1 MNRVLIVDTE
11 TTGLDPKKDVAIEVA
26 AIIYSLDHATV
37 LGAFSTLIRSFS
49 NEAYAINRIPL
60 AAISGDDARDPETA
74 WKYIAAMAKSCEAI
88 VAHRASFDRSFSPEN
103 IQTILPWVCSKFD
116 IRWPKQTREGGGLVS
131 LALEHDLGVAYA
143 HRAMTDCDLIARL
156 FTRSAELG
164 VDLQVMMELAM
175 RPKLLFQALV
185 SFEDKELAKKSAF
198 EWHGD
203 TKRWLKM
210 MVPEETGALPFK
222 VRETNL

>member
-1 MNRVLIVDTE
+1 MNRILICDIE
-11 TTGLDPKKDVAIEVA
+11 TTGLDPQKDAAIEVA
-26 AIIYSLDHATV
+26 AIIYSLEHATV
-37 LGAFSTLIRSFS
+37 LGAFSTLIRHGS
-49 NEAYAINRIPL
+49 NEAQAINRIPPAAL
-60 AAISGDDARDPETA
+60 AADAMDPDRA
-74 WKYIAAMAKSCEAI
+74 WSFIAQMAKSCEAI
-88 VAHRASFDRSFSPEN
+88 VAHRASFDKSFSPAPL
-103 IQTILPWVCSKFD
+103 QAALPWVCSKFD
-116 IRWPKQTREGGGLVS
+116 IRWPKQTREGGALVP

-156 FTRSAELG
+156 FTRSVELG
-164 VDLQVMMELAM
+164 VDLQEMMRLAM

-185 SFEDKELAKKSAF
+185 SFDDKELAKKIGF
-198 EWHGD
+198 EWQGE